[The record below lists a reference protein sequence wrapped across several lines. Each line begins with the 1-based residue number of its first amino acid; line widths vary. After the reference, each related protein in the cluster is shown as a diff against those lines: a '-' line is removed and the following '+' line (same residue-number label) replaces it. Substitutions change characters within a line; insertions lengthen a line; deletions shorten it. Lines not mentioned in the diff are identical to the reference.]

1 MFSRTTEYAL
11 RATVWLAQRHPEP
24 QTTQEIADVAQIPV
38 GYLSKVMQALG
49 RAGLVQ
55 ASRGLHG
62 GFTLLKGPDRVTV
75 LEVINAVDPI
85 RRIREC
91 PLKLAAH
98 GLFLC
103 PLHQRLDEALATIEG
118 AFGQTTL
125 AELIGPDVT
134 VQPLC
139 NTNWNAT
146 AGARS

>member
-24 QTTQEIADVAQIPV
+24 QTTQEIAEVGQIPV

-62 GFTLLKGPDRVTV
+62 GFTLLKGPDRMTV

-85 RRIREC
+85 RRIQEC

-103 PLHQRLDEALATIEG
+103 PLHKRLDEALAMIEG
-118 AFGQTTL
+118 AFGKTTL
-125 AELIGPDVT
+125 AELIGPDAA

-139 NTNWNAT
+139 NTNWTAS
-146 AGARS
+146 AGARL